1 MEAKWKLVFLYV
13 VFCFVC
19 VHVFLFLV
27 ILFGSVWTMPLRFF
41 FEAAFLSGQVKKM
54 LCTMHK

>member
-1 MEAKWKLVFLYV
+1 MEAIFYM
-13 VFCFVC
+13 FFFVC

-27 ILFGSVWTMPLRFF
+27 ILFGSVWTMPLHFF

>member
-1 MEAKWKLVFLYV
+1 MEAKWKLF
-13 VFCFVC
+13 FICFFFVC